1 MSITAILA
9 AIAGS
14 ICFLMSLTKWRLGL
28 YGLLLY
34 LPFAGMVS
42 LMSGQS
48 TLALLAKDLV
58 FVIPLYISFFAFY
71 PNDARKASLPAL
83 MYVPM
88 LMIALLVIFESA
100 NPAIPDPL
108 IAAIGAK
115 VWLLYMPLAFI
126 TSAAINSEED
136 LRQFLRF
143 NVIIGLAPIAI
154 GLLQLIGIQ
163 TIGAESTAAA
173 LYGSSLDTND
183 YALFANLADYGS
195 LYRINSTFSA
205 VGQYYIYT
213 LALVA
218 MSATM
223 AISDPTRRWRIIG
236 TAVLFIAIAA
246 AFLSGQRGAV
256 IFVPIVLVPIM
267 LLAGRIV
274 ELLLLGCVLPVLYV
288 AALTA
293 SGTDVEMVVNDA
305 VGFTT
310 YYAEQYGWNMMIG
323 VLMDNPIGAGTGMNT
338 GAARYALGPL
348 GQLWIGME
356 SYYLKTVYE
365 LSVLALP
372 AVLLLLWLP
381 IAEGVKLAASSL
393 STEVR
398 RCAAGLTGFF
408 TFVALYSIRNWP
420 LDIDPVSVYFWV
432 FAGVLFKLHR
442 ISSSPTGE
450 FEATAATAPGSRL
463 PAFATANPNS

>member
-1 MSITAILA
+1 MSIAVFLA

-14 ICFLMSLTKWRLGL
+14 ICCLMSLAKWRFGL

-48 TLALLAKDLV
+48 TLGLLAKDLV
-58 FVIPLYISFFAFY
+58 FVVPLYISFFAFY
-71 PNDARKASLPAL
+71 ANDARKATLPPL

-88 LMIALLVIFESA
+88 LMIALLVVFESA

-136 LRQFLRF
+136 LRWFLRF

-163 TIGAESTAAA
+163 TIGVESTAAA
-173 LYGSSLDTND
+173 LYGSSLGEND
-183 YALFANLADYGS
+183 YGLFGNLGEYGS

-205 VGQYYIYT
+205 EGQYYIYT
-213 LALVA
+213 LVLVA

-223 AISDPTRRWRIIG
+223 AISDPVRKWRLC
-236 TAVLFIAIAA
+236 AMAILLVAIVG
-246 AFLSGQRGAV
+246 AFLSGARGAV

-267 LLAGRIV
+267 LLSGRIA

-293 SGTDVEMVVNDA
+293 AGIDVEMVVNDA
-305 VGFTT
+305 AGFTT
-310 YYAEQYGWNMMIG
+310 YYAEEYGWNMMLG
-323 VLMDNPIGAGTGMNT
+323 VLMDNPLGAGTGMNT
-338 GAARYALGPL
+338 SAARYAFGPL
-348 GQLWIGME
+348 GPQWAGVE
-356 SYYLKTVYE
+356 NYYLKAVYE

-381 IAEGVKLAASSL
+381 IVEGVKLAASSL

-398 RCAAGLTGFF
+398 RCAAGFTGFF
-408 TFVALYSIRNWP
+408 TLVALLSVRAWP
-420 LDIDPVSVYFWV
+420 LDVDPVSVYFWV

-442 ISSSPTGE
+442 ISGIPTGE
-450 FEATAATAPGSRL
+450 VETTGVAVPGSRT